1 MKIVAMVPNSGARDV
16 RVVKEARTLVDAGHR
31 VDVIGI
37 REPDHTSIAAILQE
51 NLIVH
56 RVNWQASAFQRTTLI
71 LLLLTFLGAMLGL
84 YLAYQLVKLG
94 LYINATLGISD
105 GIAGIWNSVTASMLA
120 VWTSSEILT
129 NLYNGRFDEIGL
141 IGSFALLLGF
151 MVLLVILAAGAWFG
165 WRYVR
170 PGMMSILR
178 KVKALFT
185 VFFEPAKSFSNFALD
200 FADIERIHL
209 GSTQFLFEMIGNEG
223 LWPFFVNQLRN
234 LAALIQYRSVHTL
247 QTKRMVE
254 LALELE
260 PELIYCHEVGTLKAG
275 VIIKKKLGI
284 PLIYDAHEMYDA
296 LVQGAPHILKRYKK
310 LHEKYFS
317 EVDAFVTVNETIAD
331 IYKETY
337 PEIKKTVIIKNATPK
352 AKLKPYD
359 GRLHEAAKLPYGRK
373 ILLYQG
379 GYSPNRGIESIVK
392 AAPFLPD
399 DWSVV
404 LMGWGRLQE
413 ELEELIEEQAEEWT
427 KKTIDNIISELKRKG
442 REKITSEARDI
453 LLSLSPATDVAVLE
467 QNIRAIYNQTPTE
480 NDIIEASEAS
490 NNTNLLLEETDPQW
504 SKGGIEAQLGIGEK
518 PSRPE
523 LINTMKVRNRLVQ
536 RYINKVIKT
545 LTQWDKAGNGLRT
558 EIEVGIL
565 KKVLLE
571 NIPRLDP
578 ENYEKVRMIPPAVQE
593 QLPLWS
599 QGATL
604 GAIPYPNDGLNH
616 WACSPNKLW
625 EYPNAG
631 VPILVSPVPELY
643 KAVTHDG
650 IGWVLPPDPSPQ
662 QIAMIIQELT
672 DEEFSA
678 AKVRC
683 KAFIERDNWDVYAA
697 RLIALIGE
705 FSPSPAMQN

>member
-84 YLAYQLVKLG
+84 YLVYQLVKLG
-94 LYINATLGISD
+94 LYINATLGIGD
-105 GIAGIWNSVTASMLA
+105 GITGIWNSVTASMLA

-413 ELEELIEEQAEEWT
+413 ELEELIEEQAREWT

-453 LLSLSPATDVAVLE
+453 LLSLSPATDVAALE
-467 QNIRAIYNQTPTE
+467 QNIRAIYSQTPTE

-504 SKGGIEAQLGIGEK
+504 SQGGIEAQLGIGDK

-523 LINTMKVRNRLVQ
+523 LVDTMKVRNRLVQ

-558 EIEVGIL
+558 EIEVGVL

-672 DEEFSA
+672 DEQFTE
-678 AKVRC
+678 AKLNC
-683 KAFIERDNWDVYAA
+683 SAFIEQITGLCTLNVW
-697 RLIALIGE
+697 
-705 FSPSPAMQN
+705 